1 MSAEAGRTAAKGGRC
16 EIGFDDVGV
25 LFEFDR
31 LSRVLTP
38 MLAKVR
44 RVRGSSWGL
53 RNVTA
58 SFEPGA
64 GVALVGPTGSGK
76 TTMLRLIAGIVAPDE
91 GEVRVRGRIGSL
103 LAIDAGLM
111 PLLTGRENAE
121 LLGVL
126 AGLSLEE
133 TRSSLELVEERSQL
147 EDAFDRPVLTYSV
160 GMRARLGFA
169 VIQAIAADIL
179 LLDEVFEALDHSFRQ
194 IVEGYAKELRERGG
208 IVVAAGHDHA
218 ALSRMCPRALLL
230 DGGRVL
236 EQGGFEGVIADYRGE
251 SAAAGVAAAGATD

>member
-1 MSAEAGRTAAKGGRC
+1 VHNVSAAMEAGT
-16 EIGFDDVGV
+16 
-25 LFEFDR
+25 
-31 LSRVLTP
+31 
-38 MLAKVR
+38 
-44 RVRGSSWGL
+44 
-53 RNVTA
+53 
-58 SFEPGA
+58 

-76 TTMLRLIAGIVAPDE
+76 TTLLRLIAGIVTPDE
-91 GEVRVRGRIGSL
+91 GAVEVRGRIGSL

-133 TRSSLELVEERSQL
+133 TRSSLDLVHERSKL

-194 IVEGYAKELRERGG
+194 VVEDYSKSLRERGG

-230 DGGRVL
+230 DRGRVV
-236 EQGGFEGVIADYRGE
+236 EQGVFDSVIADYRGE
-251 SAAAGVAAAGATD
+251 AAAAGVAAAGGSD